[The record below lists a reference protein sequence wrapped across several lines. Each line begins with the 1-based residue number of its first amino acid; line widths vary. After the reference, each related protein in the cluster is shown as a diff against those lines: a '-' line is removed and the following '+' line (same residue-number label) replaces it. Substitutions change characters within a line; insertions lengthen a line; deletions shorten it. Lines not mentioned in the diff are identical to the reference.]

1 MTASRKQLL
10 FSDVDGLAFAA
21 ARGKL
26 DPRDLPA
33 TYTPQRLGPLLE
45 LLHLSA
51 GGRMPPPGNWLSPNG
66 TASMLTAVA
75 QGRNAG
81 LRTRTI
87 MPGSSAPSGGVRTAT
102 TV

>member
-51 GGRMPPPGNWLSPNG
+51 GGRMPPPGN
-66 TASMLTAVA
+66 
-75 QGRNAG
+75 
-81 LRTRTI
+81 
-87 MPGSSAPSGGVRTAT
+87 
-102 TV
+102 